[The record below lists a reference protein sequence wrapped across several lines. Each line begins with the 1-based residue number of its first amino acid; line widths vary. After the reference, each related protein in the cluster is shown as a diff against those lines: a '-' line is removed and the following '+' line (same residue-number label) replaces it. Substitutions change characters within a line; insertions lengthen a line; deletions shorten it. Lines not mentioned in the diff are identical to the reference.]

1 MEAGVSPR
9 RGLLLVCA
17 VVLLIR
23 LPFLNQAIQ
32 GDDDTYLSEAEHALI
47 DPLHPAD
54 TTYVFQ
60 GVTVDLR
67 GHPHPPL
74 NAWILAGLLEIFGDV
89 REVPFHAA
97 YLVFSLIAAV
107 AMWSLARRFS
117 PQPMW
122 ATLLFV
128 AVPAF
133 VVNGNSLETDLP
145 FLAFWMAAVALFCAG
160 RLLPAALAM
169 ALAAMTAYQAVFLTP
184 ILAVWLWLNR
194 RHDWRA
200 WMTVLVPPAVI
211 TGWQLFERVATGA
224 LPAAV
229 LTGYF
234 VSYGFQGLALKL
246 RNAAALAI
254 HFCFLVFPLLL
265 PAAAWR
271 AWRARR
277 EPEVRF
283 LLAWVGIFFAGAII
297 VFFAGSARYLLPL
310 AAPVAL
316 LASRL
321 PARWLA
327 GGFALQL
334 ALGLGLAFVNF
345 EHWNGYRQFA
355 QELRGPAAEHRVWV
369 DGEWGLRHYLEA
381 DGALPLTKNQR
392 LRAEDI
398 VVSSALG
405 HAVDFTAPTSTIAR
419 REIRPAIPLRVI
431 GLESNSGYSDASR
444 GLWPFGV
451 SAGTI
456 DRLRADLIMERHPT
470 LEYLPANAP
479 EAVEQ
484 VVSGIYPDHWTGKNA
499 TVVLKSPK
507 MPKRL
512 SVTFY
517 FPPQAGGR
525 YVRLLLDGR
534 EVAAQN
540 FAASGQY
547 TLRSGPLLPSGPV
560 AALEIDLD
568 RTFSAPP
575 DQRQLGIILSGLG
588 FGP

>member
-1 MEAGVSPR
+1 MEARLGAA
-9 RGLLLVCA
+9 RGFLLVIA
-17 VVLLIR
+17 VVLFIR

-60 GVTVDLR
+60 GVAVDLR

-74 NAWILAGLLEIFGDV
+74 NAWILAGLLAIFGDV

-97 YLVFSLIAAV
+97 YLGFSLIAAV

-117 PQPMW
+117 PQPLW

-145 FLAFWMAAVALFCAG
+145 FLAFWMAAIAFFCAG
-160 RLLPAALAM
+160 KLLPAAGAM

-184 ILAVWLWLNR
+184 ILGVYLWLNR
-194 RHDWRA
+194 RRDWQA
-200 WMTVLVPPAVI
+200 WIAILVPPVVI
-211 TGWQLFERVATGA
+211 GAWQIFERVSTGA

-234 VSYGFQGLALKL
+234 ASYGFQGLALKL
-246 RNAAALAI
+246 RNAAALSI
-254 HFCFLVFPLLL
+254 HVCFLVFPLLL

-271 AWRARR
+271 AWRARHER
-277 EPEVRF
+277 DVQF
-283 LLAWVGIFFAGAII
+283 LLSWVGIFFAGALV

-321 PARWLA
+321 PEGWLA
-327 GGFALQL
+327 GGFVLQL
-334 ALGLGLAFVNF
+334 ALGLGLAAVNYQ
-345 EHWNGYRQFA
+345 HWDGYRQFA
-355 QELRGPAAEHRVWV
+355 KQLRGPAADHRVWV

-405 HAVDFTAPTSTIAR
+405 HAVDFTAPASTIAR
-419 REIRPAIPLRVI
+419 REIQPGIPLRLI
-431 GLESNSGYSDASR
+431 GLESHSGYSDASR
-444 GLWPFGV
+444 GLWPFGI
-451 SAGTI
+451 SGGTI
-456 DRLRADLIMERHPT
+456 DRLHADLVMERHPT
-470 LEYLPANAP
+470 LEYLPAGAP
-479 EAVEQ
+479 EAAGQ
-484 VVSGIYPDHWTGKNA
+484 IVSGIYPDRWTGKSA

-507 MPKRL
+507 TPKRL

-517 FPPQAGGR
+517 FPAQAGGR

-540 FAASGQY
+540 FRAAGQY
-547 TLRSGPLLPSGPV
+547 TLSASPILPSGPV
-560 AALEIDLD
+560 AAVEIDLD
-568 RTFSAPP
+568 RTFTAPS
-575 DQRQLGIILSGLG
+575 DQRQLGIILSGVG
-588 FGP
+588 FVP